1 MRKITYRNIAFLL
14 TLSIAVISYRCQ
26 HSQTK
31 EKTIVGSVPK
41 EKHNDLN
48 DILKQNKLT
57 VLVENSANSYFIYR
71 GQKMGLEYEIL
82 NEFARE
88 IGVKLHIKIVKDLD
102 EITDKLNNGEGDLIS
117 CNYTVTKDRRQA
129 IDFSI
134 PYIRTSQVLVQRKPE
149 NWRKLRKRE
158 WQKEVIRDPAE
169 LAQKEIHVWKNSSYY
184 DRLINLQNELGD
196 TIFLTP
202 LDGNVIPED
211 VIEMVANN
219 FIDYT
224 VTDRNV
230 ALLNQRFYP
239 NIDAELELSV
249 KQKIAFGVRK
259 SSPLLRKKLN
269 AWLKDFMKTSTYR
282 YIKHKYLNISQFSR
296 KSKNQ
301 YSSIGGNKISP
312 YDNIIKKVAAQY
324 NWDWRL
330 IAALMFQESKFR
342 LKQES
347 WAGAYGLMQFMP
359 SVGPAYGV
367 FPDSPPAVQIRGG
380 AKKLAHDYNQW
391 ETVPDSIQR
400 LKFTLA
406 TYNAGR
412 GHILDAQ
419 RLAKKYGK
427 DPLVWDDNVEVFIQR
442 LSQPKYYH
450 DPKCYYGYLRG
461 TETYNY
467 VRDIFIR
474 YDEYQS
480 AFPDKE
486 V

>member
-1 MRKITYRNIAFLL
+1 MRKTYYRHITFLL
-14 TLSIAVISYRCQ
+14 TLLTLTLSYQCQ

-31 EKTIVGSVPK
+31 ERTVVGSVPE

-48 DILKQNKLT
+48 DILENNKLT

-102 EITDKLNNGEGDLIS
+102 EITEKLNGGEGDLIS
-117 CNYTVTKDRRQA
+117 CNYTITKDRRKK
-129 IDFSI
+129 IDFST

-149 NWRKLRKRE
+149 DWRERRKRE
-158 WQKEVIRDPAE
+158 WEKDLIRDPAE

-196 TIFLTP
+196 TIFLQP

-211 VIEMVANN
+211 VIEMVAND

-230 ALLNQRFYP
+230 ALLNQRFFP
-239 NIDAELELSV
+239 DIDAELELSV

-259 SSPLLRKKLN
+259 SSPILRKKLN
-269 AWLKDFMKTSTYR
+269 AWLDDFMKTSTYR

-312 YDNIIKKVAAQY
+312 YDDIIKNVATEY

-367 FPDSPPAVQIRGG
+367 FPDSPPIVQIKGG
-380 AKKLAHDYNQW
+380 AKKLADDYSQW
-391 ETVPDSIQR
+391 ETIPDSLQR
-400 LKFTLA
+400 LKFTIA

-427 DPLVWDDNVEVFIQR
+427 DPLVWDENVEVFIQR

-480 AFPDKE
+480 AFPGEE